1 MRCTTFHFF
10 VFLIKKKLKKKTHV
24 HSKKKIFFVLLAAPH
39 KKKEKEKAPLISANF
54 FAKNMAV
61 IWILYIIFIL
71 VGIAFIVLLPLFFRP
86 KKTVESINA
95 NTLQSAYDNGDG
107 TLNVEGPTLPF
118 AVNMNKDGIHYNC
131 ATFSDTTGAIDSF
144 LNRVVAN
151 TFTVTNPSKI
161 TNLQVIADF
170 LHVDPLDPTRVVAI
184 YDTLTSEKLVSAS
197 VGLEDP
203 IIDGFYTHSVPLL
216 EQVTLEINRVYAV
229 VAEVRVKDFIAR
241 DTSFVQ
247 TASVVVLHQRAIIVS
262 PSITLPNA
270 DQFSNDDPNNLQFGS
285 FQFVNLILNQTV
297 FQVDSRS
304 QNPSFPIN
312 YVYNLNVQC
321 ETDVVQLEPGLCMS
335 DAQNNNMLNNTIGN
349 LVISPQVVGVANGL
363 DVGTATKDQWY
374 AVFLM
379 TSTAQ
384 GLPPAGM
391 LSLNRQMPSFMPVGY
406 ESSKR
411 VGWARSTSSDNV
423 QFFRTLQQG
432 NGTRRQTIYQAPL
445 PVQSVR
451 SFSVLDIENETYFT
465 IPLTLV
471 SPTSS
476 SVVLQITVE
485 NVNFNPVRI
494 LIKEPDNEFALA
506 QVPSNGG
513 AFNTVSVL
521 LVEFPI
527 SNYYSPHRM
536 QVALG
541 TSFSVANDVSVTF
554 QVQSYFDDL

>member
-1 MRCTTFHFF
+1 MG
-10 VFLIKKKLKKKTHV
+10 
-24 HSKKKIFFVLLAAPH
+24 VL
-39 KKKEKEKAPLISANF
+39 
-54 FAKNMAV
+54 
-61 IWILYIIFIL
+61 WILYIVFIL
-71 VGIAFIVLLPLFFRP
+71 VGIAFIVLFPLFFRP

-107 TLNVEGPTLPF
+107 TLSVEGPTQPF
-118 AVNMNKDGIHYNC
+118 AVNMNKDGVHYNC

-144 LNRVVAN
+144 ANRVVAN

-161 TNLQVIADF
+161 TNLQIIADF
-170 LHVDPLDPTRVVAI
+170 LYVDPNDPTRVVAI
-184 YDTLTSEKLVSAS
+184 YDTLTSERLVSAS
-197 VGLEDP
+197 VGLGDP
-203 IIDGFYTHSVPLL
+203 IIDGFYTHSIPLL
-216 EQVTLEINRVYAV
+216 EQVTLDINRVYAV
-229 VAEVRVKDFIAR
+229 VAEVHVRDFISRAV
-241 DTSFVQ
+241 SFVQ
-247 TASVVVLHQRAIIVS
+247 TASVVILHQRADIVAS
-262 PSITLPNA
+262 SITLPTA

-297 FQVDSRS
+297 FQVDPRS
-304 QNPSFPIN
+304 QNPSFPLN

-321 ETDVVQLEPGLCMS
+321 DTDVVELEPGLCMS
-335 DAQNNNMLNNTIGN
+335 DAQNNNMLNNTVGN
-349 LVISPQVVGVANGL
+349 LILSPQVVGVANGL

-423 QFFRTLQQG
+423 EFFRTIQQG
-432 NGTRRQTIYQAPL
+432 NGTRRETIYQPPL
-445 PVQSVR
+445 PVQLVR
-451 SFSVLDIENETYFT
+451 SFSVLEIENNTYVT

-476 SVVLQITVE
+476 SLVLQVTVE
-485 NVNFNPVRI
+485 NFNFNPVHV
-494 LIKEPDNEFALA
+494 LFKEPDSAFPLA
-506 QVPSNGG
+506 QVSSNGG
-513 AFNTVSVL
+513 VFDTISVL
-521 LVEFPI
+521 LVELPI
-527 SNYYSPHRM
+527 SNSYSPHRL

-541 TSFSVANDVSVTF
+541 ASFSVANNVTVTF
-554 QVQSYFDDL
+554 QVQSYFDNL